1 MASMMQNGGAKGCN
15 SGCLGFGSCVAAC
28 PFDAIHVVDG
38 IAVVDKEACKAC
50 GKCIAA
56 CPKHLIELIPYEQKT
71 FVRCNSNAK
80 GKVQLAICQAGCIGC
95 RLCEKNCEAG
105 AITVTNFLAHIDAD
119 KCTECGVCVEKCPRK
134 IITLR

>member
-1 MASMMQNGGAKGCN
+1 M
-15 SGCLGFGSCVAAC
+15 
-28 PFDAIHVVDG
+28 
-38 IAVVDKEACKAC
+38 
-50 GKCIAA
+50 
-56 CPKHLIELIPYEQKT
+56 T
-71 FVRCNSNAK
+71 
-80 GKVQLAICQAGCIGC
+80 ICQAGCIGC